1 MRKYSKWVA
10 WFFCGLAASVAL
22 FFASSA
28 MDYAAA
34 IVPHPTI
41 EDAPEAL
48 MAQGFSQ
55 EASDLLLP
63 GSEAPILPAATV
75 PEAVP
80 QVESSTPAPHPASI
94 PVSREQVP
102 LRTAPTSQRLI
113 QSEDPAEQ
121 IAPPGLDI
129 QPGNAAIS
137 SFLALAMQQEL
148 DNLVGRFESA
158 LLLADSAD
166 QPVEVKIHTVDK
178 SLSASDG
185 AVALSP
191 ELHPAL
197 VNAQQLKQ
205 DWSDLIQNRSY
216 GEARDRWL
224 AVRQDLWQNFPT
236 DRTFSPPE
244 MRAMWLDRGS
254 IVRAG
259 SRQRLAALF
268 DNMQNAGINTV
279 FLETVNAG
287 YPIYPSR
294 LAPSQNPLTRRWNP
308 LATAIE
314 LAHER
319 NMELHAWL
327 WIFAAGNQRHNDIL
341 NLPDNYLGPVLNAH
355 ARWAA
360 YDNQGNN
367 IPKGQTKPFYD
378 PANPEARRY
387 ILGLIDEVISNY
399 EVDGIQLD
407 YIRYPFQDPG
417 ADRTYGYGLAARQQ
431 FRRMTGVDPLEL
443 TPRVDPWLPAAERQ
457 RQLSLWQK
465 WTDFRIKQV
474 TSFVEATSELVRRKR
489 PDVVLS
495 TAVFAIPEHERLQK
509 IQQDWG
515 DWAKRG
521 LVDWVMLMSYA
532 QDTNRFSQLIQPW
545 LTEQDYD
552 STLIIPGIRLLN
564 LSVPAMIDQIQALRD
579 LPATGYAL
587 FATDNLSP
595 DVQAVLHQTQGSHG
609 QLVPQQTP
617 YETAAQRFQA
627 LQREWNWLLA
637 NRQLLLVDPK
647 LAETWPERINRL
659 GTQLSG
665 LSPASSLEQ
674 VNTIQ
679 QQIQELSQSLG
690 SGMQLQTATTRD
702 YRLQT
707 WHNRLES
714 ISRFLS
720 YGKAQPG

>member
-1 MRKYSKWVA
+1 MRKYSKWVT
-10 WFFCGLAASVAL
+10 WFCCGLAVSIVLFLAASVV
-22 FFASSA
+22 
-28 MDYAAA
+28 DHA
-34 IVPHPTI
+34 IAIAPNATV
-41 EDAPEAL
+41 EDAPKTL
-48 MAQGFSQ
+48 VTQGFSQ
-55 EASDLLLP
+55 EAQDLVLP
-63 GSEAPILPAATV
+63 GDELPVLPTESVPAA
-75 PEAVP
+75 P
-80 QVESSTPAPHPASI
+80 QVESSPSPTTRPVEAPISQE
-94 PVSREQVP
+94 RVP
-102 LRTAPTSQRLI
+102 LRSVPAPQRPM

-121 IAPPGLDI
+121 IAPPGLDV
-129 QPGNAAIS
+129 QPGDAAIS
-137 SFLALAMQQEL
+137 PFLALSMQQEL

-158 LLLADSAD
+158 LLLADSAN
-166 QPVEVKIHTVDK
+166 QPAEVKIHTVDK
-178 SLSASDG
+178 SLTMASG
-185 AVALSP
+185 AVALTP

-197 VNAQQLKQ
+197 VEARQLKQ
-205 DWSDLIQNRSY
+205 DWSGLIQNRSY
-216 GEARDRWL
+216 REARDRWL

-268 DNMQNAGINTV
+268 DQMQNAGINTV

-308 LATAIE
+308 LATAVE

-341 NLPDNYLGPVLNAH
+341 NLPSHYLGPVLNA
-355 ARWAA
+355 RENWAA
-360 YDNQGNN
+360 YDNQGNP

-378 PANPEARRY
+378 PANPEVRRY

-431 FRRMTGVDPLEL
+431 FRRLTGVDPVTL
-443 TPRVDPWLPAAERQ
+443 TPRVDPWLPATERQ

-465 WTDFRIKQV
+465 WTAFRIEQV
-474 TSFVEATSELVRRKR
+474 TSFVEETSELVRRKR
-489 PDVVLS
+489 PDIVLS
-495 TAVFAIPEHERLQK
+495 TAVFAIPEHERLQR

-532 QDTNRFSQLIQPW
+532 QDTNRFAQLIQPW
-545 LTEQDYD
+545 LVEQDYG

-564 LSVPAMIDQIQALRD
+564 LSIPAMIDQIQALRD

-595 DVQAVLHQTQGSHG
+595 AVQAVLHQTQGSHG
-609 QLVPQQTP
+609 QLVPQATP

-627 LQREWNWLLA
+627 LQREWNWLLS
-637 NRQLLLVDPK
+637 NQQLLLLDPK

-659 GTQLSG
+659 GTQLNR
-665 LSPASSLEQ
+665 LSPESSTEQ
-674 VNTIQ
+674 VNAVQ
-679 QQIQELSQSLG
+679 QQLQALSQSLG
-690 SGMQLQTATTRD
+690 AGMTLQTATTRD
-702 YRLQT
+702 YRIQT
-707 WHNRLES
+707 WHHRLES
-714 ISRFLS
+714 INRFLS
-720 YGKAQPG
+720 YGKAQRG